1 MDGHTFVK
9 LVSAMMALS
18 IPLTAIIGVTYAYVK
33 TKKLASDQLSA
44 SEKKEILDLKNEN
57 IALQQRL
64 QNLETIVS
72 VIDVD
77 ALKLNSRQNQ
87 NPDLKN

>member
-1 MDGHTFVK
+1 
-9 LVSAMMALS
+9 MMALS